1 MASATVNGVLC
12 RVTADKDLGDSWAV
26 AVLPP
31 AGTSMAP
38 QVVKLQG
45 NDRYSVIK
53 GALTTLKARGLSEGF
68 ELDPAPP
75 PPVAAPAAATA
86 PAKPA
91 AAAAPAASP
100 AAAPAPAAPAAPP
113 AKPTA

>member
-26 AVLPP
+26 AVVPP
-31 AGTSMAP
+31 TGTSMPP

-53 GALTTLKARGLSEGF
+53 GALTTLKARGLIEQF

-75 PPVAAPAAATA
+75 PPVAAPAAA
-86 PAKPA
+86 AKPA
-91 AAAAPAASP
+91 APAAPAA
-100 AAAPAPAAPAAPP
+100 APAAPAAPA

>member
-26 AVLPP
+26 AVVPP
-31 AGTSMAP
+31 AGSQLPP

-45 NDRYSVIK
+45 NDRAAVIK
-53 GALTTLKARGLSEGF
+53 GALTGLKARGSIERF

-75 PPVAAPAAATA
+75 APVAPAAPAAAA
-86 PAKPA
+86 PPA
-91 AAAAPAASP
+91 TP
-100 AAAPAPAAPAAPP
+100 AAPAPAAPAATP
-113 AKPTA
+113 

>member
-26 AVLPP
+26 AVVPP
-31 AGTSMAP
+31 AGTPMP
-38 QVVKLQG
+38 QQVVKLQG

-53 GALTTLKARGLSEGF
+53 GALTTLKARGLIERY

-75 PPVAAPAAATA
+75 APPAPV
-86 PAKPA
+86 PA
-91 AAAAPAASP
+91 
-100 AAAPAPAAPAAPP
+100 APAAPAAPSAP
-113 AKPTA
+113 PAAKPTA

>member
-1 MASATVNGVLC
+1 MASATMNGVHC

-26 AVLPP
+26 AVVPP
-31 AGTSMAP
+31 AGSPLAQ

-53 GALTTLKARGLSEGF
+53 GALTTLAARGLIERY

-75 PPVAAPAAATA
+75 PPPAPAPAA
-86 PAKPA
+86 P
-91 AAAAPAASP
+91 
-100 AAAPAPAAPAAPP
+100 AAPAPAAPAAPP
-113 AKPTA
+113 AAKPTA

>member
-26 AVLPP
+26 AVVPP
-31 AGTSMAP
+31 AGSVLSQ

-45 NDRYSVIK
+45 NDRAAVIK
-53 GALTTLKARGLSEGF
+53 GALTTLKSRGLIEGF

-75 PPVAAPAAATA
+75 APAAATA
-86 PAKPA
+86 
-91 AAAAPAASP
+91 AAPAAAQP
-100 AAAPAPAAPAAPP
+100 VTPV
-113 AKPTA
+113 T

>member
-26 AVLPP
+26 AVVPP
-31 AGTSMAP
+31 AGSTLPP

-45 NDRYSVIK
+45 NDRYNVIK
-53 GALTTLKARGLSEGF
+53 GALTTLKARGLIERY

-75 PPVAAPAAATA
+75 APP
-86 PAKPA
+86 
-91 AAAAPAASP
+91 
-100 AAAPAPAAPAAPP
+100 APAPAAPAAPAAP
-113 AKPTA
+113 SAAKPTA

>member
-26 AVLPP
+26 AVVPP
-31 AGTSMAP
+31 AGSPLAP

-45 NDRYSVIK
+45 NDRAAVIK
-53 GALTTLKARGLSEGF
+53 GALTTLKARGLIERF

-75 PPVAAPAAATA
+75 APP
-86 PAKPA
+86 
-91 AAAAPAASP
+91 
-100 AAAPAPAAPAAPP
+100 PAAPVAPATP
-113 AKPTA
+113 AT

>member
-26 AVLPP
+26 AVVPP
-31 AGTSMAP
+31 AGSPLSP

-53 GALTTLKARGLSEGF
+53 GALTTLAARGLIERY

-75 PPVAAPAAATA
+75 APPAPVPAAPA
-86 PAKPA
+86 
-91 AAAAPAASP
+91 
-100 AAAPAPAAPAAPP
+100 AAPAAPP
-113 AKPTA
+113 AAKPTA

>member
-26 AVLPP
+26 AVVPP
-31 AGTSMAP
+31 AGTTMAP

-53 GALTTLKARGLSEGF
+53 GALTTLKSRGLIEQF

-75 PPVAAPAAATA
+75 PPVAAPAAPAA

-91 AAAAPAASP
+91 AAAAPAA
-100 AAAPAPAAPAAPP
+100 APAAPA
-113 AKPTA
+113 KPTA